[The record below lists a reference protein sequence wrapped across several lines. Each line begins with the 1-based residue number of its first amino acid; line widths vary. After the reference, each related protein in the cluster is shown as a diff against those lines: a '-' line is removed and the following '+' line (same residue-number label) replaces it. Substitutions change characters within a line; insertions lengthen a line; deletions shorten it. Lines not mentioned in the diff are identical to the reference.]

1 MRLAHLLN
9 NVVMRG
15 VEIVVWVKEKGIR
28 GLIHFLRQALS
39 GALLNHVAINGLLGK
54 KFQLRLDT

>member
-15 VEIVVWVKEKGIR
+15 VEIMDWVKKKGIR
-28 GLIHFLRQALS
+28 GLIHFMRQALS
-39 GALLNHVAINGLLGK
+39 GALLNHASINGLLGK
-54 KFQLRLDT
+54 KLQLYNT